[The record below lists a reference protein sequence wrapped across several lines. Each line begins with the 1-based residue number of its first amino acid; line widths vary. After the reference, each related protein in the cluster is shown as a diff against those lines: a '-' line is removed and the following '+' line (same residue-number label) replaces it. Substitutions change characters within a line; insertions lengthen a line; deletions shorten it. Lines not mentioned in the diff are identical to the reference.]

1 MRQTKHHTPLA
12 LLSIL
17 IIVIALIGSPRIA
30 QGVYDLAN
38 KIHPSLIA
46 ASEQKSDGIFPV
58 IVQKTSKQA
67 NVESLALHLGG
78 KNLLDLSMI
87 NAFGIELTGA
97 ALRELAAHPGVR
109 WISPDGP
116 VEKSSASVSVGETT
130 NTYLQTIKQN
140 LLPSTLNGS
149 GIGVAV
155 IDSGVSPTRDL
166 ANRIPKYVDINID
179 GPACAY
185 GHGTHVAGII
195 GGNGAM
201 SQGQYR
207 GVAPAVK
214 IIDIKVSDCYGGG
227 RVSHVVAGMQW
238 VLNNKATYNIRVVN
252 ISLNQTVA
260 ESYHTSPLAAA
271 AEILWFNKIVV
282 VVSAGN
288 IADGNLYPPANDPFV
303 ITVGALNEW
312 GTAAPND
319 DFVALFSGFGKT
331 SDGVSKPDLVAPGV
345 NIISTRKGDSY
356 LSLNYPAHIVNA
368 NYFRMS
374 GTSMAAAVVSG
385 AVALLLQDEP
395 NLTPDQVK
403 YRLKST
409 ARVMPSQARAGAGV
423 LNIQAAVNATSTA
436 SANTGTRVSNQL
448 NTGSQGIG
456 SNVSWNSVSW
466 NSVSWNS
473 VSWNSVSWNSVS
485 WNSTFWGD

>member
-1 MRQTKHHTPLA
+1 MRQIKHHTPLA

-17 IIVIALIGSPRIA
+17 IIVATLVGSPRIA

-38 KIHPSLIA
+38 RVHPALLA
-46 ASEQKSDGIFPV
+46 GSEQQLDAVFPV
-58 IVQKTSKQA
+58 IVQKASKEA
-67 NVESLALHLGG
+67 NLEDLALRLGG

-97 ALRELAAHPGVR
+97 ALRELAANPNVR

-116 VEKSSASVSVGETT
+116 VEKSGTSVSAGEIA
-130 NTYLQTIKQN
+130 NTYLQTIKQSA
-140 LLPSTLNGS
+140 LPSTLNGS

-155 IDSGVSPTRDL
+155 IDSGVSPTLDL
-166 ANRIPKYVDINID
+166 ANRIPKYVDINVD

-185 GHGTHVAGII
+185 GHGTHIASII
-195 GGNGAM
+195 GGNGAL
-201 SQGQYR
+201 SQGKYC
-207 GVAPAVK
+207 GVAPNVN
-214 IIDIKVSDCYGGG
+214 IIDVKVSDCYGGG
-227 RVSHVVAGMQW
+227 RVSHVVSGMQW
-238 VLNNKATYNIRVVN
+238 VLNNKARYNIRVVN
-252 ISLNQTVA
+252 ISLNQTTP

-303 ITVGALNEW
+303 ITVGALNEF
-312 GTAAPND
+312 GTASTSD
-319 DFVALFSGFGKT
+319 DFVALFSGFGQT
-331 SDGVSKPDLVAPGV
+331 SDGIVKPDLVAPGV
-345 NIISTRKGDSY
+345 NIVSTRSGESF
-356 LSLNYPAHIVNA
+356 LSQTYPSHVVNT

-385 AVALLLQDEP
+385 AIALLLQDEP

-403 YRLKST
+403 HRLKST
-409 ARVMPSQARAGAGV
+409 ARAMPSPQRAGAGV
-423 LNIQAAVNATSTA
+423 LNIQAAVNGTSTT
-436 SANTGTRVSNQL
+436 SANTGLRMSRLL
-448 NTGSQGIG
+448 NTGTQAIG

-485 WNSTFWGD
+485 WNSTFWGN